1 MNTEVEGWSHS
12 CELQIIGKCGGYP
25 YCEYYTWN
33 TACLF
38 ILAQPEESHTKPRQK
53 YSALSFARNISDPST
68 LVLWCGFGDL
78 PAFLVVARCQGWGLF
93 LKLLTLLCRFHFSIM
108 CKRCWAHFCSWHVEV
123 TWLHVPLFNIISK
136 KISNCW
142 GRPNHHHR
150 NRDCGQDIVIRGQ
163 EELNRRRG
171 RGRRRRTTW
180 LSNLQ
185 GR

>member
-1 MNTEVEGWSHS
+1 MMWIT
-12 CELQIIGKCGGYP
+12 IGKPSWAWRGPVLC
-25 YCEYYTWN
+25 TL
-33 TACLF
+33 CLKQC
-38 ILAQPEESHTKPRQK
+38 LLVYSCPAQGVWYKVQK
-53 YSALSFARNISDPST
+53 HSALSFARNISDPYT
-68 LVLWCGFGDL
+68 LVWWCGFGDL
-78 PAFLVVARCQGWGLF
+78 PAFLVIARCRGWGPF
-93 LKLLTLLCRFHFSIM
+93 LKLLALLFRFYLSIM
-108 CKRCWAHFCSWHVEV
+108 GKRQRKRCWTHFCSVHVEV
-123 TWLHVPLFNIISK
+123 TWPHVPLFNIISK

-150 NRDCGQDIVIRGQ
+150 NRDCRQDIVIRGQ

>member
-1 MNTEVEGWSHS
+1 MSMEGTHTAYTMLKTVLARLFLPRPRGLIQSPEAFCS
-12 CELQIIGKCGGYP
+12 EFCAKSFRPP
-25 YCEYYTWN
+25 YFSFMMWLWN
-33 TACLF
+33 
-38 ILAQPEESHTKPRQK
+38 
-53 YSALSFARNISDPST
+53 
-68 LVLWCGFGDL
+68 L
-78 PAFLVVARCQGWGLF
+78 PAFLVIARCREWGLF
-93 LKLLTLLCRFHFSIM
+93 LKLLTLLFRFYFSIM
-108 CKRCWAHFCSWHVEV
+108 GKRQRKRCWTHFCSVHVEV
-123 TWLHVPLFNIISK
+123 TWPHVPLFNIISK

-150 NRDCGQDIVIRGQ
+150 NRDCRQDIVIRGQ